1 MKVVIDASVSAKWF
15 LQEDEESTEMA
26 RRILLL
32 ITEGD
37 IQPIVPN
44 LWFYEMLNIFWKAVQ
59 IKGLP
64 VEIFEEAVSSIQ
76 GLGMDIREQ
85 YEFGR
90 EILSLAVQLR
100 TSVYDASYIELSKR
114 ENAILLTEDK
124 KLLKK
129 AKEVGVEAFSLKEFF
144 KQ

>member
-1 MKVVIDASVSAKWF
+1 
-15 LQEDEESTEMA
+15 
-26 RRILLL
+26 
-32 ITEGD
+32 
-37 IQPIVPN
+37 
-44 LWFYEMLNIFWKAVQ
+44 
-59 IKGLP
+59 
-64 VEIFEEAVSSIQ
+64 
-76 GLGMDIREQ
+76 MDIREQ

-129 AKEVGVEAFSLKEFF
+129 ANEVGVKAFSLKEFF